1 MTHTS
6 MAAVHLTEGDFR
18 VGSVFIRAAAV
29 LSRHFPTFFIVI
41 AISYLPVFLLAM
53 LARTRIT
60 TDAVDP
66 AQVFN
71 GLASVA
77 LILVLSTLGEAIIAH
92 AAFQDMRSQPVR
104 PAESLNVVLRRF
116 LPIVGTAFVAKVL
129 ILLGFALLIIPG
141 LILYTVWFVGL
152 PACVVE
158 RLGPLTSLRQ
168 SWELTDGHRWKVF
181 GLALLLSIASLGSSL
196 IEFELAA
203 VAGPNVGLIGKLIW
217 MGPWAAFATV
227 VGTVTYHDLRVV
239 KEGIDIE
246 QIAVAFD

>member
-1 MTHTS
+1 MTDTS
-6 MAAVHLTEGDFR
+6 MAAAHLAESDLR
-18 VGSVFIRAAAV
+18 VGSVFSRAAAV
-29 LSRHFPTFFIVI
+29 LSRHFLTFFIVTV
-41 AISYLPVFLLAM
+41 ISYLPILLLAM
-53 LARTRIT
+53 LARTQTT
-60 TDAVDP
+60 TDAMDP

-92 AAFQDMRSQPVR
+92 AAFQDMRSRPVR
-104 PAESLNVVLRRF
+104 PTESLNIVLRRF
-116 LPIVGTAFVAKVL
+116 LPIVGNAFVAKVP
-129 ILLGFALLIIPG
+129 IFLGFALLIIPG

-158 RLGPLTSLRQ
+158 RLGPLTSLRR

-181 GLALLLSIASLGSSL
+181 GLALLFSIAGLGSSL

-227 VGTVTYHDLRVV
+227 VGTVTYHDLWVV

-246 QIAVAFD
+246 QIRDVFD

>member
-1 MTHTS
+1 
-6 MAAVHLTEGDFR
+6 MAAAHLAEGDFR
-18 VGSVFIRAAAV
+18 VGSVFSRAAAV
-29 LSRHFPTFFIVI
+29 LSRHFLTFFIVTM
-41 AISYLPVFLLAM
+41 ISYWPILLLAM
-53 LARTRIT
+53 LARARTT

-66 AQVFN
+66 AQAFN
-71 GLASVA
+71 GLASTA

-92 AAFQDMRSQPVR
+92 AAFQDIRSRPVR
-104 PAESLNVVLRRF
+104 LAESLNVVLRRL
-116 LPIVGTAFVAKVL
+116 LPIVGNAFVTKVL
-129 ILLGFALLIIPG
+129 ILLGFGVLIIPG

-246 QIAVAFD
+246 QIGVVFD